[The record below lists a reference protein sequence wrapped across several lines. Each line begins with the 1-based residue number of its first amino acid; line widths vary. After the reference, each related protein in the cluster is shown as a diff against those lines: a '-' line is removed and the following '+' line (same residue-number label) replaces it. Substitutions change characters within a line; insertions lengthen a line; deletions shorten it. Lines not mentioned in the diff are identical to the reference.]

1 MMQGDSNMEQHLYPY
16 AKTFVIKHEEFDL
29 HLDVETTLTQIIFGS
44 LYDLQNTENG
54 RNEK

>member
-1 MMQGDSNMEQHLYPY
+1 MQGDSNMEQHLYPY